1 MRLLQDIP
9 TSQALP
15 HRKSQEVFNN
25 DHVFERRVERSRV
38 RFIVK
43 IMSVVQLGTQKY
55 MMGLTAHLLAH
66 VPYSF
71 AVSLKIPFVEVLS
84 HLGSSKTTG

>member
-25 DHVFERRVERSRV
+25 DHVFERRV
-38 RFIVK
+38 VK
-43 IMSVVQLGTQKY
+43 VEGKVYSKNYVSGSARNSKVYDGVDGPL
-55 MMGLTAHLLAH
+55 LLAH

-71 AVSLKIPFVEVLS
+71 AVSLKIPFV
-84 HLGSSKTTG
+84 GSTQPP